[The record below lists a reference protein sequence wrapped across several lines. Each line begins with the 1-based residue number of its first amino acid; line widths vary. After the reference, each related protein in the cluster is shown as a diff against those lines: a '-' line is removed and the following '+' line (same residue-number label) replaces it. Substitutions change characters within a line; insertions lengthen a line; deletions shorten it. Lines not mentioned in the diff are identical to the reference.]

1 MRHVKN
7 IVLRRKNKERSLYDL
22 TDKEDNV
29 KPKTIVFESF
39 GGKNYSDSPKYI
51 YEYMQKYYPN
61 YRYIWSFKNPDKNVV
76 PGSAE
81 KVKRNSAEYYQAYSE
96 ASHWASNARTPLYL
110 NKKKIK
116 RTFKL
121 GTVHH

>member
-1 MRHVKN
+1 MN
-7 IVLRRKNKERSLYDL
+7 ICKSIILIIAIYGHLR
-22 TDKEDNV
+22 
-29 KPKTIVFESF
+29 I
-39 GGKNYSDSPKYI
+39 
-51 YEYMQKYYPN
+51 
-61 YRYIWSFKNPDKNVV
+61 DKNVV

-96 ASHWASNARTPLYL
+96 ASHWVSNARTPLYL

>member
-1 MRHVKN
+1 MNNETDKAFKVNQFRKTLRHVKN

-51 YEYMQKYYPN
+51 YEYMQKYYLIIAIYGHLRIP
-61 YRYIWSFKNPDKNVV
+61 IKC
-76 PGSAE
+76 
-81 KVKRNSAEYYQAYSE
+81 
-96 ASHWASNARTPLYL
+96 RT
-110 NKKKIK
+110 
-116 RTFKL
+116 
-121 GTVHH
+121 G

>member
-61 YRYIWSFKNPDKNVV
+61 YRYIWSFKNPDKMSYRVV
-76 PGSAE
+76 L
-81 KVKRNSAEYYQAYSE
+81 KRLSVIQQSIIKHTRKQVIGYQM
-96 ASHWASNARTPLYL
+96 R
-110 NKKKIK
+110 
-116 RTFKL
+116 
-121 GTVHH
+121 VHHFI